1 VSRRHIPCGAKFIT
15 STWAMK
21 HKANGVFRARL
32 VARGFQQKEGEH
44 FDENSISSPV
54 VSDVTIRIVLVLM
67 IIFDWYGIILDIN
80 GAFLLGRFSNG
91 ETIYMLIPDGF
102 QEFYKADEVLLLLRT
117 LYGLKQAAHAFYKEL
132 LEALLDIGFVRSAAD
147 PCLYYKQMGSDFS
160 DMVIIISWIDDLL
173 ILGKKSHVE
182 TTRLDILRR
191 FDCDDVGELN
201 EYVGCKIDRTH
212 ERIKVTQPVLIQS
225 LIDEFDTD
233 PKAHPSTPAEP
244 GQVLVKSSQVLNTE
258 QQKTYRSGVGK
269 LLHIMRWSRPDILN
283 AVRELS
289 KFMMAAS
296 LAHFKAMFRV
306 MEYVISSRT
315 KGLVL
320 KPVKSELIEIVGV
333 TDANYAT
340 DTDSRK
346 SVSGFSVFINGAPV
360 SFKSVQQQVITLSTT
375 EAELYAIT
383 QGAQE
388 MLFVLK
394 IVESLGMKVKKPMNL
409 FCDNRGAVILTNN
422 YSIGGRTRH
431 IETRQFFMR
440 DLKDL
445 KLILCMWRAGKE
457 ISCSPRTWT
466 EQLLKC
472 TCRSMSMNKMKDSI
486 RGAVAL

>member
-1 VSRRHIPCGAKFIT
+1 
-15 STWAMK
+15 
-21 HKANGVFRARL
+21 
-32 VARGFQQKEGEH
+32 
-44 FDENSISSPV
+44 
-54 VSDVTIRIVLVLM
+54 M

-244 GQVLVKSSQVLNTE
+244 GQVLVKSSQCV
-258 QQKTYRSGVGK
+258 Y
-269 LLHIMRWSRPDILN
+269 
-283 AVRELS
+283 
-289 KFMMAAS
+289 
-296 LAHFKAMFRV
+296 
-306 MEYVISSRT
+306 
-315 KGLVL
+315 
-320 KPVKSELIEIVGV
+320 
-333 TDANYAT
+333 
-340 DTDSRK
+340 
-346 SVSGFSVFINGAPV
+346 
-360 SFKSVQQQVITLSTT
+360 
-375 EAELYAIT
+375 
-383 QGAQE
+383 
-388 MLFVLK
+388 
-394 IVESLGMKVKKPMNL
+394 
-409 FCDNRGAVILTNN
+409 
-422 YSIGGRTRH
+422 
-431 IETRQFFMR
+431 
-440 DLKDL
+440 
-445 KLILCMWRAGKE
+445 
-457 ISCSPRTWT
+457 
-466 EQLLKC
+466 
-472 TCRSMSMNKMKDSI
+472 
-486 RGAVAL
+486 